1 MRRYNLIRGRGQDFR
16 TEDFRPW
23 KCQISISHYF
33 TMKRVMNE
41 KKKKKKTTEK
51 KIEKKKK
58 IASIK
63 KIDETEQRRNTH
75 SKKFAT

>member
-41 KKKKKKTTEK
+41 KKKKKNNGKENRK
-51 KIEKKKK
+51 KEENCFHQE
-58 IASIK
+58 
-63 KIDETEQRRNTH
+63 DR
-75 SKKFAT
+75 

>member
-1 MRRYNLIRGRGQDFR
+1 MIRGRGQDFR

-41 KKKKKKTTEK
+41 KKKKKTTEK